1 MRMHTS
7 SSHAGTTVALPGTFA
22 AEQYQNLR
30 LKVERLQQSRGVRVV
45 AVTSPGTNDGKTLT
59 SINLAAALARGSGA
73 RVLLIDADLRRP
85 SVGSQL
91 GLADDGPGL
100 GKAVGDG
107 ARLHDIVRMVEGVH
121 GLAVLPGS
129 PVPGDVHEVLRS
141 PRFDQLLQ
149 DARGVYDFV
158 VLDTPP
164 LVPVC
169 DAAVMSRVV
178 DGLLV
183 VVAAHETTR
192 KQLGEALS
200 LLDEQKTLGLVFNGD
215 RPRTSKYDAYYKP
228 AAGLKTGGSH

>member
-1 MRMHTS
+1 MRTHTFAS
-7 SSHAGTTVALPGTFA
+7 QSGAGLAPPGTFA

-30 LKVERLQQSRGVRVV
+30 LKVERLQQTRGVRVV

-73 RVLLIDADLRRP
+73 KVLLIDADLRRP
-85 SVGSQL
+85 SVALQL
-91 GLADDGPGL
+91 GLADGGAGLAGAIGGESGGLPAVVRPVDGL
-100 GKAVGDG
+100 
-107 ARLHDIVRMVEGVH
+107 H
-121 GLAVLPGS
+121 GLSV
-129 PVPGDVHEVLRS
+129 VPAGAPTHDVHELLRS
-141 PRFDQLLQ
+141 ERFEQLLR
-149 DARGVYDFV
+149 DARGAYDFV

-169 DAAVMSRVV
+169 DAAVMSRLV

-200 LLDEQKTLGLVFNGD
+200 LLDESKTLGLVFNGD
-215 RPRTSKYDAYYKP
+215 DRSRASQYEAYYRN
-228 AAGLKTGGSH
+228 

>member
-1 MRMHTS
+1 MRTQPIGS
-7 SSHAGTTVALPGTFA
+7 LAGAGLVPPGTFA

-30 LKVERLQQSRGVRVV
+30 LKVERLQQTRGVRVV
-45 AVTSPGTNDGKTLT
+45 AVTSPGTSDGKTLT
-59 SINLAAALARGSGA
+59 SINLAAALARGPAA
-73 RVLLIDADLRRP
+73 RVLLIDADMRRP

-91 GLADDGPGL
+91 GLGDDGRPGL
-100 GKAVGDG
+100 TAALGDG
-107 ARLHDIVRMVEGVH
+107 AGSLPEIARAVDGVH
-121 GLAVLPGS
+121 GLEV
-129 PVPGDVHEVLRS
+129 VPAGAAPRDVHELLRS
-141 PRFDQLLQ
+141 ARFEQLLQ

-169 DAAVMSRVV
+169 DAAVMSRLV

-200 LLDEQKTLGLVFNGD
+200 LLDEAKTLGLVFNGET
-215 RPRTSKYDAYYKP
+215 PTRTRKYDAYYR
-228 AAGLKTGGSH
+228 S

>member
-1 MRMHTS
+1 MRMQPS
-7 SSHAGTTVALPGTFA
+7 SSHAGACLALPGTFA

-45 AVTSPGTNDGKTLT
+45 AITSPATNDGKTLT
-59 SINLAAALARGSGA
+59 SINLAAALARGPGA

-91 GLADDGPGL
+91 GLPDDGSGL
-100 GKAVGDG
+100 AKAVGDG
-107 ARLHDIVRMVEGVH
+107 DTRLPDIVRAVDGVH
-121 GLAVLPGS
+121 GLSVLPGA

-169 DAAVMSRVV
+169 DAAVMARVV
-178 DGLLV
+178 DGLLM

-215 RPRTSKYDAYYKP
+215 RPRTSKYDAYYRN
-228 AAGLKTGGSH
+228 